1 MSGSKQVGSF
11 AEGATAANGCDTVGS
26 VTTLIDP
33 RARSGDPTHP
43 SLRPAAIVARPA
55 MGYQPSLDGVR
66 AISVVAVLLYHAG
79 FSWMHGGF
87 FGVEVF
93 FVVSGFLITSL
104 LLDERERS
112 GRVSLGQFWLRRAR
126 RLLPALA
133 MVLVVTG
140 VYSSLWGSAQ
150 MQSDLRRDYPWAIFY
165 AANWGQIVGGTQYFG
180 NLSPLRHLWSLAV
193 EEQWYLLWPVV
204 FLGLTRVFSRA
215 RVRAVSLLLIA
226 VGVMTFTWWSA
237 RETQLT
243 DGRVNF
249 LYLST
254 LTRSSGLL
262 LGAGAA
268 FVWRPWRNRHA
279 AKSRSW
285 WLLDVIGAAAVGIL
299 GWQFVQA
306 VLTDRAVYRW
316 QLALVTV
323 ASLALVLVVV
333 HPASKLT
340 RPAFAFKPLAEIGK
354 RSYGLYLWSWPVSV
368 ACQAYTG
375 SWPRFGIA
383 MGITVVIAEISYRVV
398 ETPIRRGGLGRWVA
412 AHRSV
417 HWHTI
422 TTAGVIAVLA
432 LLVPLGLFFSRV
444 EHVDPAAGGADV
456 VFSLPAVGEQAT
468 SVAVPRSEVP
478 SLPAAAPPVTADAT
492 ASASN
497 PSSSTGQVGLSSSPA
512 PEPSVAASPPATA
525 PVLPRRV
532 VVVGDSMAHS
542 LAINLP
548 DGIESTFDIADGS
561 VDGCSVYDDGDVKS
575 QRGRF
580 ARSFANCEGWA
591 DRWVDA
597 AVDSRAEVALVAIGA
612 WDVFDVEV
620 DGVRIPFASAEGD
633 ARFLAGLQEG
643 IDALTA
649 AGVHVAL
656 LEVACM
662 RPADVKGAGVP
673 ALPERGDDARVAH
686 LNDLLR
692 QVAADQPETVTFVP
706 GPAQWCSDESIA
718 TDLGYRWDGVHVYVP
733 GANLIYI
740 TIAQS
745 LLDIPL

>member
-1 MSGSKQVGSF
+1 MNGPKQVGSF
-11 AEGATAANGCDTVGS
+11 AEGATARNRCDTVGS

-43 SLRPAAIVARPA
+43 SVRPAGLGAPPV

-133 MVLVVTG
+133 MVLVATG

-165 AANWGQIVGGTQYFG
+165 AANWGQIVGGAQYFG

-204 FLGLTRVFSRA
+204 FLGLTRLLSRA
-215 RVRAVSLLLIA
+215 RVRAASLLLIA
-226 VGVMTFTWWSA
+226 IGVMTFTWWSA
-237 RETQLT
+237 REPRLT

-262 LGAGAA
+262 LGAAAA
-268 FVWRPWRNRHA
+268 FVWRPWRSRRA
-279 AKSRSW
+279 ATSRSW
-285 WLLDVIGAAAVGIL
+285 WLLDLIGAAAVGIL
-299 GWQFVQA
+299 GWQFVDA
-306 VLTDRAVYRW
+306 VLTDRAIYRW

-340 RPAFAFKPLAEIGK
+340 RPAFAFKPVAEIGK

-375 SWPRFGIA
+375 SWARFGIA
-383 MGITVVIAEISYRVV
+383 MGITVTIAEISYRVV
-398 ETPIRRGGLGRWVA
+398 ETPIRRGGLARWVA

-432 LLVPLGLFFSRV
+432 LLVPLVLFFSRV
-444 EHVDPAAGGADV
+444 EHADPAAGGADAA
-456 VFSLPAVGEQAT
+456 FSLPAVGEQAT
-468 SVAVPRSEVP
+468 SVAAPRPEVP
-478 SLPAAAPPVTADAT
+478 SIPAVAADAG

-497 PSSSTGQVGLSSSPA
+497 SSGSTGQVGLPSSTVS
-512 PEPSVAASPPATA
+512 EPSAPASPPVTA

-575 QRGRF
+575 ERRRF

-591 DRWVDA
+591 DRWLDA
-597 AVDSRAEVALVAIGA
+597 AVDSKAQVALVVTGA

-620 DGVRIPFASAEGD
+620 DGVPIPFASAEGD
-633 ARFLAGLQEG
+633 ARFLAGLQQG

-673 ALPERGDDARVAH
+673 ALPERGDDDRVAH

-692 QVAADQPETVTFVP
+692 QVAVDHPETVTFVS
-706 GPAQWCSDESIA
+706 GPAQWCSDEEIA

-733 GANLIYI
+733 GANLIYV

>member
-1 MSGSKQVGSF
+1 
-11 AEGATAANGCDTVGS
+11 
-26 VTTLIDP
+26 
-33 RARSGDPTHP
+33 
-43 SLRPAAIVARPA
+43 

-133 MVLVVTG
+133 MVLVATG
-140 VYSSLWGSAQ
+140 VYASLWGSAQ
-150 MQSDLRRDYPWAIFY
+150 MQSDLRRDFPWAIFY
-165 AANWGQIVGGTQYFG
+165 AANWGQIVGGAQYFG
-180 NLSPLRHLWSLAV
+180 NLSPLRHVWSLAV
-193 EEQWYLLWPVV
+193 EEQWYLVWPVV

-215 RVRAVSLLLIA
+215 RIRAASLLFVA
-226 VGVMTFTWWSA
+226 FGVMTFTWWSA
-237 RETQLT
+237 REPQLT

-268 FVWRPWRNRHA
+268 FVWRPWRNKRA
-279 AKSRSW
+279 AQSRSW
-285 WLLDVIGAAAVGIL
+285 WLLDLVGVVAVGIL
-299 GWQFVQA
+299 GWQFVDA
-306 VLTDRAVYRW
+306 VLTDRAIYRW

-333 HPASKLT
+333 HPASKLA
-340 RPAFAFKPLAEIGK
+340 RPVFAFKPVAEIGK
-354 RSYGLYLWSWPVSV
+354 RSYGLYLWSWPVSI

-375 SWPRFGIA
+375 SWARFGIA
-383 MGITVVIAEISYRVV
+383 MGITVVVAEISYRAV
-398 ETPIRRGGLGRWVA
+398 ETPVRRGALGRWLA
-412 AHRSV
+412 AQRSV
-417 HWHTI
+417 HWRTI
-422 TTAGVIAVLA
+422 TTAGAIAVVVV
-432 LLVPLGLFFSRV
+432 LLSLVLFFAQV
-444 EHVDPAAGGADV
+444 EHADPAAGGADA
-456 VFSLPAVGEQAT
+456 VFSLPGEGEQAA
-468 SVAVPRSEVP
+468 SVAAPRPEEQSVPP
-478 SLPAAAPPVTADAT
+478 PAVLATGDAT
-492 ASASN
+492 VSTSN
-497 PSSSTGQVGLSSSPA
+497 GSSSTGQVGVSSSTASSEPPA
-512 PEPSVAASPPATA
+512 PPSSPPVTA

-548 DGIESTFDIADGS
+548 DGIESTFDISDGS
-561 VDGCSVYDDGDVKS
+561 VDGCSVYDEGDVKS
-575 QRGRF
+575 ERSRF

-597 AVDSRAEVALVAIGA
+597 AVGSRAQVALVVVGA

-620 DGVRIPFASAEGD
+620 DGVRIAFASAEGD

-643 IDALTA
+643 IDALTG

-662 RPADVKGAGVP
+662 RPTDVKGAGVP
-673 ALPERGDDARVAH
+673 ALPERGEDARVVH

-706 GPAQWCSDESIA
+706 GPAQWCSDENIA